1 MRLWLKSADGKSSVA
16 AAVSD
21 LNNGSYVGEALLKWP
36 GVTLVRVSLTYPVEY
51 LRALTEMFHT
61 VHTLRWITDIF
72 DDGKGSQEVGLAG
85 TVIAQFL
92 ERRTRDRMG
101 RGFESPLERRENLSS
116 SPGSTFCSD
125 SYFGIRSTPRITAV
139 ARKRP
144 RSFCRKRR

>member
-1 MRLWLKSADGKSSVA
+1 MA

-61 VHTLRWITDIF
+61 VHSLRWITDIF

-85 TVIAQFL
+85 AGIAQWL
-92 ERRTRDRMG
+92 ERG
-101 RGFESPLERRENLSS
+101 LVIERSRVRIPAGTAGEFS
-116 SPGSTFCSD
+116 SPGSTFCAD
-125 SYFGIRSTPRITAV
+125 SYFGIRSTPV
-139 ARKRP
+139 LP
-144 RSFCRKRR
+144 Q

>member
-1 MRLWLKSADGKSSVA
+1 MA

-51 LRALTEMFHT
+51 LRTLTEMFHT

-85 TVIAQFL
+85 PGIAQWL
-92 ERRTRDRMG
+92 ERG
-101 RGFESPLERRENLSS
+101 LVIERSRV
-116 SPGSTFCSD
+116 
-125 SYFGIRSTPRITAV
+125 RIPAGAAGEFIFFSRV
-139 ARKRP
+139 N
-144 RSFCRKRR
+144 FLF

>member
-85 TVIAQFL
+85 TGIAQFL
-92 ERRTRDRMG
+92 ERRTHDRKVAGSNPRWSGG
-101 RGFESPLERRENLSS
+101 RIYFLLQGQLSVLTLIS
-116 SPGSTFCSD
+116 VSVP
-125 SYFGIRSTPRITAV
+125 PPV
-139 ARKRP
+139 LP
-144 RSFCRKRR
+144 Q